1 MSRQQQQQLESVV
14 QPALQKLDVNAP
26 VIDVVE
32 EFQFGEYPYYVN
44 ACCSNA
50 TSNRSDDY
58 MFGLRHY
65 ETGAFDETNRI
76 LTLYGIPIIIIIGCL
91 GNTLSFVVFV
101 CSHLSL
107 QPSSV
112 YLAFLNVVDTL
123 FLLCLLVTW
132 LDHVDV
138 HLLGRH
144 GVCQLVIYFSYV
156 SGFLSVYTVAAF
168 TVERWI
174 LVFCPQHKNTWC
186 TRRRALLVLSILT
199 VTSLPL
205 YTFYFW
211 TMGPV
216 TVPYMNKSYCLPKPQ
231 FYTFLQVFSTV
242 DTLITLIIPSLIII
256 TLNVSISR
264 KVMQYAR
271 AENEQLKNNNSS
283 QLLEKRSNNLRE
295 MGSIC
300 YVRKPTSTQQGC
312 TGGASGGV
320 STCSPTTPNTNT
332 TTTTFNFKNL
342 TLSKSG
348 RPRSFRKRVQLRT
361 TRSLLI
367 VSSVFVLLNLP
378 SHAFRTYAV
387 VMEFANADYTFSNV
401 ALLWQKLL
409 QLVYYANFAANFC
422 LYSAC
427 SRSFRLAVRRL
438 CARVR
443 HNAKAK
449 WNRLRTNSTAQKP
462 TTLHRKRQG
471 STKNI
476 KRTLAVTN
484 GLS

>member
-1 MSRQQQQQLESVV
+1 MKAIRI
-14 QPALQKLDVNAP
+14 A
-26 VIDVVE
+26 IDE
-32 EFQFGEYPYYVN
+32 
-44 ACCSNA
+44 
-50 TSNRSDDY
+50 
-58 MFGLRHY
+58 
-65 ETGAFDETNRI
+65 
-76 LTLYGIPIIIIIGCL
+76 
-91 GNTLSFVVFV
+91 
-101 CSHLSL
+101 
-107 QPSSV
+107 
-112 YLAFLNVVDTL
+112 
-123 FLLCLLVTW
+123 
-132 LDHVDV
+132 
-138 HLLGRH
+138 
-144 GVCQLVIYFSYV
+144 
-156 SGFLSVYTVAAF
+156 
-168 TVERWI
+168 
-174 LVFCPQHKNTWC
+174 
-186 TRRRALLVLSILT
+186 
-199 VTSLPL
+199 
-205 YTFYFW
+205 
-211 TMGPV
+211 
-216 TVPYMNKSYCLPKPQ
+216 
-231 FYTFLQVFSTV
+231 
-242 DTLITLIIPSLIII
+242 
-256 TLNVSISR
+256 
-264 KVMQYAR
+264 
-271 AENEQLKNNNSS
+271 
-283 QLLEKRSNNLRE
+283 
-295 MGSIC
+295 
-300 YVRKPTSTQQGC
+300 
-312 TGGASGGV
+312 
-320 STCSPTTPNTNT
+320 TNT

-443 HNAKAK
+443 HNVKAK
-449 WNRLRTNSTAQKP
+449 WNRLRTNSTAEKP